1 MKKYSGNHS
10 VNSKKKH
17 GVIRHSGLVI
27 CSILFILCSC
37 MYFGMFRVSAKE
49 IDNQRT
55 SDAIEICYTSRLIE
69 PGDSFGALQKKQLQT
84 DMLRKRICRST

>member
-17 GVIRHSGLVI
+17 GVIRHSGLVM

-37 MYFGMFRVSAKE
+37 MYFGNV
-49 IDNQRT
+49 
-55 SDAIEICYTSRLIE
+55 
-69 PGDSFGALQKKQLQT
+69 PSFGKGN
-84 DMLRKRICRST
+84 RSTENLRCY